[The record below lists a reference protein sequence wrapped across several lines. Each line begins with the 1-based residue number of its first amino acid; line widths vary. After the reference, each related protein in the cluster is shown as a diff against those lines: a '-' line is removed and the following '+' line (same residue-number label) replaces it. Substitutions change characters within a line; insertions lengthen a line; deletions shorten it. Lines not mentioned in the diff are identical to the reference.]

1 MYTFDAPEF
10 TAGESTPLANRRAN
24 VNPDVFTTFTAAPGP
39 MQITSVASFLP
50 NTLFSGQFLVVPQ
63 GVTTLTLSFTIPV
76 EAVSMDFALN
86 GQAPGFLPQIGYGTV
101 ITDTPAINIGG
112 GEGFWGGSAA
122 VAFAN
127 PVPSVTVAAF
137 SPPGNQV
144 EFAID
149 NLVVTIPAPGA
160 AGLMGLAALL
170 ATRRRRA

>member
-1 MYTFDAPEF
+1 
-10 TAGESTPLANRRAN
+10 
-24 VNPDVFTTFTAAPGP
+24 VNPDVFTTFTAALGP

-76 EAVSMDFALN
+76 EGVSMDFALN
-86 GQAPGFLPQIGYGTV
+86 GRAPGFLLQISYGTV

-160 AGLMGLAALL
+160 AGLLGLAALL